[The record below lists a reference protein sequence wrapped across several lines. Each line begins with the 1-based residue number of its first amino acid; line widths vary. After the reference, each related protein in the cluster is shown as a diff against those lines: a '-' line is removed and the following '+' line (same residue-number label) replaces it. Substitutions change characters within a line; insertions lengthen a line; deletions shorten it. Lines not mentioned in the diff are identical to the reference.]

1 MMIKIIGP
9 IGGIALNYW
18 KTQEPDMSLHH
29 LLMMV
34 NYDAVFFS

>member
-18 KTQEPDMSLHH
+18 KTQEPNMSLHH